1 MRRWWAIA
9 AALYLLAGS
18 LWAQERH
25 ATVKLDG
32 GVTLHGTVV
41 SMDLERLQ
49 LRTADGIVDIP
60 SARIQR
66 FAFAD
71 EAARPRPVRP
81 AGDPESEPAP
91 APLGEGAVAGGAL
104 PAGSAGE
111 PLAGAA
117 SADASPAGANGD
129 AAAGGNSAAPS
140 PTARAAARR
149 TVAAT
154 EPLGT
159 ELPPEELPYDLRHAS
174 RFAERLANLDHRYPW
189 LVPALPVQWFSMS
202 LAVFALLSLIIH
214 GAVKIASGESPEFS
228 RSMRLAS
235 CYLVACGVQ
244 FAFVPANDF
253 AVAVMLLIN
262 PALALFLLCRWF
274 GLGRVA
280 SMLSFAIQLGFLTLG
295 VLTLELV
302 DAVLGSINTPG
313 V

>member
-1 MRRWWAIA
+1 MRRWRAIA
-9 AALYLLAGS
+9 AVLYLLVGS

-41 SMDLERLQ
+41 AMDLEWLQ

-66 FAFAD
+66 FAFDD
-71 EAARPRPVRP
+71 ETTRPRPVRREGE
-81 AGDPESEPAP
+81 AEAAP
-91 APLGEGAVAGGAL
+91 APLGETAPAAEVEIAPTVEVATGAPAAELVAEDDRDAIPPRPR
-104 PAGSAGE
+104 PAARPAAGLVEPIAGE
-111 PLAGAA
+111 LA
-117 SADASPAGANGD
+117 
-129 AAAGGNSAAPS
+129 
-140 PTARAAARR
+140 
-149 TVAAT
+149 
-154 EPLGT
+154 
-159 ELPPEELPYDLRHAS
+159 PEEVPYDLRHPS
-174 RFAERLANLDHRYPW
+174 RFAERLSNLDHRYPW
-189 LVPALPVQWFSMS
+189 LVPAVPLQWLSLS
-202 LAVFALLSLIIH
+202 LAAFALLSLIIH
-214 GAVKIASGESPEFS
+214 GAVKIASGEAPEFS
-228 RSMRLAS
+228 RSMRLAI
-235 CYLVACGVQ
+235 CYLAACVVQ

-280 SMLSFAIQLGFLTLG
+280 SLLSFAIQLGFLTLLA
-295 VLTLELV
+295 LTIELV

>member
-1 MRRWWAIA
+1 MRRGWAIA
-9 AALYLLAGS
+9 AVLYLLVGS

-41 SMDLERLQ
+41 AMDLERLA

-66 FAFAD
+66 FAFDD
-71 EAARPRPVRP
+71 ESTRPRPVRTET
-81 AGDPESEPAP
+81 GPEAAP
-91 APLGEGAVAGGAL
+91 APLGEVTTPEPSESSPPDPGAVPAVPVEPEAGKA
-104 PAGSAGE
+104 
-111 PLAGAA
+111 
-117 SADASPAGANGD
+117 
-129 AAAGGNSAAPS
+129 
-140 PTARAAARR
+140 ARAN
-149 TVAAT
+149 
-154 EPLGT
+154 
-159 ELPPEELPYDLRHAS
+159 PPRIAPRPSVRPVDPVGGDLAPEDVPFDLRHAS
-174 RFAERLANLDHRYPW
+174 RFHERLANLDHRYPW
-189 LVPALPVQWFSMS
+189 LVPAAPLQWFSMS
-202 LAVFALLSLIIH
+202 LALFALLSLVIH
-214 GAVKIASGESPEFS
+214 GAIKIASGETPEFS
-228 RSMRLAS
+228 RSMRLAG
-235 CYLVACGVQ
+235 CYLLACVVQ

-280 SMLSFAIQLGFLTLG
+280 SLLSFAIQLGFLTLG